1 MANDRAKQKA
11 SELILEA
18 LDRNIVPWKKGWLV
32 QNSNKGIDA
41 KNSYKGQNAATTEI
55 ARRLRGYNSHLW
67 LTFAKFKA
75 LQKLNPA
82 IRMKAGSKSVTIVL
96 WKEIEEKDDYGNP
109 KLNSLGQPVTR
120 WVSWMW
126 DVFNGDCFENLPL
139 DEPEENIVMTT
150 TQFEE
155 ASQIQ
160 DALLASYKGHPEVY
174 YDAYDR
180 AYYDMID
187 DSVHLQAIN
196 TFTSV
201 AAFAQTLAHELSHST
216 GSKERLD
223 RKLAPK
229 DCLEEYSFEEL
240 VAEISSC
247 IVLSRLGLLDE
258 TVENSAAY
266 IASWKK
272 TIKANPNWFW
282 DAFKLAEKASDL
294 ILENWT
300 EIEEVAV

>member
-1 MANDRAKQKA
+1 MANEKAKQKL
-11 SELILEA
+11 SSLILEA
-18 LDRNIVPWKKGWLV
+18 LDKNIVPWQKGWLV
-32 QNSNKGIDA
+32 QNLNKGISA
-41 KNSYKGQNAATTEI
+41 KNFYKGQNAAATEV
-55 ARRLRGYNSHLW
+55 ARQVRGYKSHIW
-67 LTFAKFKA
+67 LTFFKFKE
-75 LQKLNPA
+75 LQKLNPS

-96 WKEIEEKDDYGNP
+96 WKEVEEKDDYGNP

-139 DEPEENIVMTT
+139 EEPDENVIMTT
-150 TQFEE
+150 QQFEE
-155 ASQIQ
+155 ATQLQ
-160 DALLASYKGHPEVY
+160 NALLSSYKDHPPVY

-180 AYYDMID
+180 AYYDMVD

-201 AAFAQTLAHELSHST
+201 ASFAQVLAHELSHST

-229 DCLEEYSFEEL
+229 YFLEEYSFEEL

-247 IVLSRLGLLDE
+247 IVLSRLGLLNE
-258 TVENSAAY
+258 TIQNSAAY
-266 IASWKK
+266 INSWKK
-272 TIKANPNWFW
+272 SIKANPNWFW
-282 DAFKLAEKASDL
+282 DAFKLAEKASEL

-300 EIEEVAV
+300 EAEVAV